1 MPFGRSPL
9 SDLTNRSSETR
20 PGRHPESTGQEN
32 LDPRDPREEENPSLT
47 EEEIPLEHP
56 RNWEN
61 MSELSSD
68 SSTWAGR
75 EDSPMSDLSDR
86 TWNPPR
92 SIWPR
97 DRREPLSSWF
107 PRIMGNHWF
116 ERERR
121 SAEALLRDF
130 LRSGAFLRTN
140 HLATNREVHFDGLSR
155 SGAERTPIF
164 PGMSVQRHFE
174 RRGITINPRVPLV
187 QESGGF
193 SPNRGDIHM
202 DYFPTEVV
210 DLCYFGEEENILR
223 AMGVPTNGSP
233 SRGGQS
239 PPQREMSPR
248 ENSRTIFEPRRGQEG
263 GPSSSFVQER
273 GRGNHRQE
281 RPTNTIS
288 AHSPSRIPTIF
299 VIFLMMIFHQ
309 NVIAKHYI
317 SECSTFPQFAAKHPL
332 IEMQVHSMN
341 HQKHWEALNKP
352 LPREWE
358 GGNQSVLKA
367 LTGGKEDQLKLIEMS
382 SSSSSPFAPSMEDGE
397 ISESPSENEI
407 PLCQRGVKNADTEL
421 EDATKPVGKRVKRRG
436 KDLEALGLI
445 DAEAREVPERKPPHC
460 SVCGLSG
467 HRKGTKICPF
477 YSGGGNKIRSSTPIQ
492 ELEAERIGRPTNR
505 RALAA
510 RKPSPKVAKRATK
523 ESSLY
528 SGLPRP
534 DTSGLVRLS
543 KDGQAGTS
551 GFRENPVVPLREE
564 IRGLQSAID
573 ALTEEVCALRRAIPP
588 VLTGGNATPLG
599 RRRGRQQRSSS
610 SEEEPKKPCRRHFYR

>member
-32 LDPRDPREEENPSLT
+32 LDPREEENPSLT

-68 SSTWAGR
+68 SPTWAGR

-239 PPQREMSPR
+239 PPQREMRPR

-281 RPTNTIS
+281 RPTNTTS

-309 NVIAKHYI
+309 NVMAKHYI

-341 HQKHWEALNKP
+341 HQKHWEALNKL

-358 GGNQSVLKA
+358 EGNQSVLKA

-421 EDATKPVGKRVKRRG
+421 EDATKP
-436 KDLEALGLI
+436 
-445 DAEAREVPERKPPHC
+445 
-460 SVCGLSG
+460 
-467 HRKGTKICPF
+467 
-477 YSGGGNKIRSSTPIQ
+477 

-564 IRGLQSAID
+564 IRGLHSAID